1 MLSYVLRSTFFYA
14 LFVVTVCGT
23 GKAEVREASVP
34 SLGSTPTIQSVT
46 TRNSFKRLLKTKQGT
61 ITEQENIKTNGTV
74 LDQGNI
80 VVDNIVEPRCVF
92 YGNYNDIAGDISQS
106 FSIDTII
113 FECK

>member
-1 MLSYVLRSTFFYA
+1 MLSYILRNTFFYA

-23 GKAEVREASVP
+23 GKAEVREASIP
-34 SLGSTPTIQSVT
+34 SLQTAPTIRSVT
-46 TRNSFKRLLKTKQGT
+46 TGNSFKRLLKKQGT

-113 FECK
+113 FECN